1 MKKVILFFAVVI
13 AAVSC
18 QTDEMVIDAPGTAP
32 QMAEFDW
39 SSLGDGG
46 LTGKG
51 ACAISD
57 EYKVILVNGENG
69 LATLIFEKG
78 DHDYGK
84 NWYKLK
90 GVPVGYPTDLT
101 WGEFFDDHIRF
112 ITADPSG
119 WTNEQEQDVGFN
131 VVSSK
136 VSELECGRT
145 RYEVKSNEVEKAWSS
160 NGDIF
165 TETSFEIGTFKSL
178 AGIAFETDGEW
189 LDIGEFG
196 VQLCDPRNGS
206 EAYLQA
212 GDLILG
218 LNGSILWFRP
228 SGAPNHYTYYT
239 QGTSTDYVVAAAIY
253 DPASPNVVQLILPT
267 EEPTLMPPKTILT
280 GDVSDV
286 YAQALP
292 YNCDGDGYVAHGLT
306 YGKTAVTGEV
316 NAIGSVGDLVIVTAK
331 ATN

>member
-1 MKKVILFFAVVI
+1 MKKVILFFAVVM

-18 QTDEMVIDAPGTAP
+18 QTDEMVMDAPGTAP

-51 ACAISD
+51 ACAIGD
-57 EYKVILVNGENG
+57 EYKVILVPNGDG
-69 LATLIFEKG
+69 GVFSLIFERVSG
-78 DHDYGK
+78 

-90 GVPVGYPTDLT
+90 GVPVGYDTDLT
-101 WGEFFDDHIRF
+101 WGNFYGNHIRF
-112 ITADPSG
+112 ITTDPSDG
-119 WTNEQEQDVGFN
+119 WTDEQEQFVSFN

-145 RYEVKSNEVEKAWSS
+145 RYEVKSDEVERTFSL
-160 NGDIF
+160 GLDLLD
-165 TETSFEIGTFKSL
+165 ETSFQIGTFKSL
-178 AGIAFETDGEW
+178 AGIAFETDGQW

-196 VQLCDPRNGS
+196 VQLCETRDGG
-206 EAYLQA
+206 EGYLQA

-218 LNGSILWFRP
+218 LNGSVLWFRP

-239 QGTSTDYVVAAAIY
+239 QGTSTDYVVAAAMY
-253 DPASPNVVQLILPT
+253 DPASPNVVKLILPT
-267 EEPTLMPPKTILT
+267 EEPTLTPPMTILT
-280 GDVSDV
+280 GDVSGV

-292 YNCDGDGYVAHGLT
+292 YDCDGDGYVAHGLT
-306 YGKTAVTGEV
+306 YEKTAVTGEV
-316 NAIGSVGDLVIVTAK
+316 NTIGSVGDLVIVTAK